1 MKPKTTQ
8 EWISE
13 MKPKTTMKMRIR
25 NLRKSLDTVN
35 QYLKMETTSQK
46 LRNVIIYTIIEHQ
59 NTPI

>member
-46 LRNVIIYTIIEHQ
+46 LETL
-59 NTPI
+59 